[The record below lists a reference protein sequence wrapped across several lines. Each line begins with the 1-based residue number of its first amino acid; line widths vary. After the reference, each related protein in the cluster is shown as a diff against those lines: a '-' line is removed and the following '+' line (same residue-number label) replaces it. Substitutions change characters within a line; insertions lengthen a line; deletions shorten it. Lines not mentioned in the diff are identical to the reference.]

1 MGRLVCVLVPAS
13 TARTI
18 GALLRERGETV
29 SVAEGSAGGLISAAL
44 LSVPGEPSD
53 SGSVPDTDGIRGFD
67 VLVDQIELLV
77 RPETSGTDVRVCR
90 SDRS

>member
-1 MGRLVCVLVPAS
+1 MSLGA
-13 TARTI
+13 ARSPSHSCRTVDHTEP
-18 GALLRERGETV
+18 LTLERGDRLEVDSEKVGVT
-29 SVAEGSAGGLISAAL
+29 L